1 MMHLNEAGSYT
12 LISIKK
18 QKAINRAN
26 YLLNTIEYRIKRLNP
41 KGITQLKLFYK
52 DDLAHQM
59 VVTALHKA
67 GYKTEII
74 THSKGMYLIISWG
87 AAKLSNSESPQ

>member
-1 MMHLNEAGSYT
+1 MMHLNEAGNYT

-18 QKAINRAN
+18 QKAVSRAN
-26 YLLNTIEYRIKRLNP
+26 YLLKTIEYRIKRLNP

-67 GYKTEII
+67 GYSTELE
-74 THSKGMYLIISWG
+74 THSRGATLVVSWG
-87 AAKLSNSESPQ
+87 AAKMSNPGSPQ